1 MSSDDGRPVNV
12 VIAGVGGQGVL
23 LASRLLCGAAVK
35 AGLSVQAMEEHG
47 MAQRGGAVTTQLRV
61 SAGELHTAQIPRGRG
76 DVLLA
81 FEPMEGLRALPLM
94 GTGAELLINTRQLP
108 PPIMPGGGGSPGGTG
123 PAGVTTSLDLAEVE
137 RLLGESRSRV
147 HLFDATALA
156 EEAGSG
162 LAVNMVLI
170 GGLAALGL
178 LPPPLDGAALKVS
191 LADWVAPRFRK
202 VNTRAFERGHDVIAG
217 SHGT

>member
-123 PAGVTTSLDLAEVE
+123 PAGVTTSLDLAE
-137 RLLGESRSRV
+137 
-147 HLFDATALA
+147 
-156 EEAGSG
+156 EAGSG

-202 VNTRAFERGHDVIAG
+202 VNTRAFELGHDVIAG